1 MTIINGKRE
10 ANVLDVKRYAE
21 IIGNAEK
28 GIDVTTGRNV
38 IINHNIKLRPRQAM
52 ILEF

>member
-10 ANVLDVKRYAE
+10 ANELDVKRYAE

-28 GIDVTTGRNV
+28 AIDVTTGRNV